1 MNGNTSQPPLKR
13 PTIRDVAAVAQVSHQ
28 TVSRV
33 INHDARVAESTRAKV
48 EQAIAQ
54 LGYHPNAIAQSMA
67 RGRTH
72 VLACLSPNLI
82 DYTFASIIEAA
93 EVEARQHGFFMLTT
107 SAPTA
112 SAFAALVDDLL
123 AQGRVDGLLVI
134 NPYVDERW
142 QYLPKNIPMVFIG
155 AHPRPEHAHAGSVRL
170 DDELAGR
177 QATQH
182 LIERGHT
189 RIGMV
194 TGPLAEECAQ
204 DRIRGYAQ
212 ALQAASLPV
221 DPALQVIGDWTSPA
235 GYIAFQHLSRLAVPP
250 TAIFAQNDR
259 MAGGVLRAAH
269 DAGWRVPE
277 QLAVIG
283 VDDMPLAAYLDP
295 PLTTLR
301 QNMALIGQKAAQ
313 QLISATNAPSTPL
326 AHVRLPA
333 ELVVRAST

>member
-1 MNGNTSQPPLKR
+1 MNGNTALHIKR
-13 PTIRDVAAVAQVSHQ
+13 PTIRDVAAAAQVSHQ

-33 INHDARVAESTRAKV
+33 INGDARVAVTTRAKV
-48 EQAIAQ
+48 ESAIAQ
-54 LGYHPNAIAQSMA
+54 LGYRPNAIARSMA

-72 VLACLSPNLI
+72 ILACLSPNLT

-93 EVEARQHGFFMLTT
+93 EVEARQHGYFMLTT

-123 AQGRVDGLLVI
+123 AHGRVDGLLVI

-142 QYLPKNIPMVFIG
+142 HYLPENIPLVFIG
-155 AHPRPEHAHAGSVRL
+155 AHPRPEHARIGSVRL

-177 QATQH
+177 QATEH

-194 TGPLAEECAQ
+194 TGPLTEECTQ
-204 DRIRGYAQ
+204 DRIRGYEH
-212 ALQAASLPV
+212 ALQAHGLPV
-221 DPALQVIGDWTSPA
+221 DPALQVVGDWTSPA
-235 GYIAFQHLSRLAVPP
+235 GYAAFKRLSQQANPP

-259 MAGGVLRAAH
+259 MAVGVMRAAH
-269 DAGWRVPE
+269 ELGWRVPT

-283 VDDMPLAAYLDP
+283 VDDMPLAAYFAP

-301 QNMALIGQKAAQ
+301 QDMARIGQKAAQ
-313 QLISATNAPSTPL
+313 QLIGAADAPATPL